1 MANEGKTSGI
11 EMQDTLFGAMY
22 EIARGVIA
30 QQKYDITKECK
41 IIEVYLDSKGERTG
55 IYKVKSQDATYD
67 AYARQGDIYNL
78 DQWVYVQVPNGDY
91 NSSKFIIGQKV
102 DKDDAS
108 DVYNLKMPFDNFL
121 GLYNLTLSTP
131 MEEHGYWA
139 NNPTQ
144 GISDD
149 LVAEEDENGL
159 YYPKN
164 GDHIWHWQ
172 NIGGTSTYATQ
183 MGIEVDITTLLHG
196 FSLISGNYG
205 LRAVVHGLG
214 YDDEAKDTMKDIT
227 REYYF
232 DTASMYGNSY
242 AYTMGTTQQCVLDIS
257 NFLRVDSIDLWFWQD
272 HNFRNEAGEF
282 IPYAGVDTESLAAQ
296 LKADIEALKN
306 DETLTTEEKEKKE
319 QELYLAFSA
328 KISDSAERPNII
340 FNNLNVLLGLAL
352 DTLTEE
358 TAYLYTYDKLK
369 YGADGTAESG
379 EVKAADRTLNLA
391 WVHKYNNSAELI
403 DTHGALESAGAKV
416 YWYYYD
422 PEWTPEHV
430 NYDYEKSIHRFGGN
444 YWHPYEIDESIVYD
458 EYAPLEFIVTP
469 DVQKNTSKYKAV
481 IHYNNTYVTSNII
494 TFANVE
500 PVETNNAN
508 LARNDKII
516 LRISQVRKVKDDG
529 STVLE
534 TDDTL
539 GNFFVY
545 NENNSVLTNADNIK
559 FSDVQYFIE
568 PWIKVSLYDSENP
581 AETDDKY
588 GYERLVD
595 YRDPDTNNLLN
606 FSIDWQFPDSMRYTM
621 IKSWGTLDDT
631 FRNETYW
638 NGRTEEQFTRD
649 VYTTR
654 YFQISPILDAQ
665 YGNNDIGAVID
676 IAGMG
681 TFNVKKELIF
691 GQACSFGCEYTPVI
705 TISSPTGNYYIDT
718 NSEFEMYCLV
728 YDRQGKLLDENLRS
742 ECTFEWKYYGTRY
755 KPADNRGHENYMG
768 FVGNAIKGR
777 ILQPYPFVV
786 EVTVSGA
793 AAYDITVRRGI
804 LVSNDTEFMQ
814 THDIMCP
821 NRVEF
826 RSDGQAPIY
835 QSNAFE
841 VAVIKEDGTE
851 NELIYPEWKINNEQ
865 VLTLVESISTYPDLV
880 SPIGGYFD
888 KPDDNTCYALAF
900 SAHTL
905 NSNSANPNAYAQQW
919 TDDLLTD
926 EMFTYISFTH
936 GTATVAQ
943 GIAFAQ
949 NLYPSSLVNEW
960 DGQSLSLDE
969 ENSAI
974 IAKMIAA
981 GTKDQKNRFTGV
993 MMGDWSEK
1001 GDSSLDVPGLYG
1013 FNAGAQSFGFKTDG
1027 TGFIGPAGEGRIQ
1040 FDGRN
1045 ALISNSSKTC
1055 YINLNPRR
1063 VTQFMSDDGEGG
1075 YTLDSQAWNSVGNQS
1090 YSQYFLYSKAPRR
1103 VNSFGSTEGQED
1115 NTVWVDQWDQH
1126 TDLLWVK
1133 PFMEDS
1139 ENDYFLV
1146 DPNYGV
1152 ATTGGIFAR
1161 YGRLGHEYPWIISD
1175 YGLTQ
1180 KNIFGRIFLGNPE
1193 KNLSVGTNIP
1203 TPTFTTSDGEIE
1215 APTNFYSASFSNT
1228 NNVIQT
1234 GIRADGYLYT
1244 RFATIGG
1251 WYINDHEMYAIDTSL
1266 LEDGNISQGFR
1277 KTQKTTDD
1285 SGYIDEGYKLDLLNI
1300 NSKNQFIAFNNGR
1313 FVINGKHG
1321 WMGFYSHKNE
1331 DDSYDTIELSENP
1344 SAYNMW
1350 IDFKNGTINFGKDK
1364 PSEYNEDGKLI
1375 ETIPHV
1381 RIDGTDG
1388 KAYFAKGNIIIDG
1401 ENAKI
1406 FCGVPTNP
1414 LSAASNYTGTLQ
1426 LADIVIEALTDSI
1439 SKDPLDAVFGIS
1451 GVYGSEDRDRET
1463 TEDQSQLEKFSNI
1476 WSNDGSEYSVTLDA
1490 LYNPN
1495 KQYYTDTSGT
1505 KYIPT
1510 FSSSA
1515 SVGVGAN
1522 YVTIINESTLITNTG
1537 VATNKDASYTKT
1549 FTRVFSSDLQE
1560 DDTIIDT
1567 YGKWSMDGVEID
1579 DISTW
1584 GLSIN
1589 SDALTSFTVNIVVTV
1604 SNWRAKTYYEYGK
1617 SIEDLTEFVKFDVK
1631 TITSSLS
1638 STQITYNPTGIL
1650 SFMQNSVGMQL
1661 YIEDDV
1667 KQQVLLMPRVS
1678 EAGAGLLYNW
1688 NIDALNILVQSQLNV
1703 IGSIQA
1709 SAILMPSTVIAED
1722 GTVNTAMSLV
1732 ATQAWVDTQIV
1743 DKVWPKVV
1751 TVNNAASRAMQKA
1764 KAAYDL
1770 AQEAIEDAAEASGQA
1785 VTDVTVTQEA
1795 SDNGMSYF
1803 GIILTKSNGSS
1814 VTASGSI
1821 LKNRQ
1826 IWAAHATHSHEI
1838 HFTMSG
1844 TTLKARM
1851 TGVEQGATTSEIDL
1865 DTVFVRK
1872 ITADGT
1878 TGTISWEGGEG
1889 GSGNFNIA
1897 DSPFYKKAA
1906 VKSAKTVATST
1917 STSCHVEVTHQDDT
1931 TSTYDTN
1938 KLSISGNSVI
1948 QTNSAS
1954 TTVASISLEDYYTA
1968 AFNAGWNACRA
1979 EMKAYSFTAEG
1990 QKTLYSQSGETYTS
2004 EGYYYWYRR
2013 SSGLPSTTLYT
2024 RPSAK

>member
-30 QQKYDITKECK
+30 QQEYDITKECK

-67 AYARQGDIYNL
+67 AYAQQGDIYNL
-78 DQWVYVQVPNGDY
+78 DQWVYVQIPNGDY
-91 NSSKFIIGQKV
+91 NNNKFIVGQKV
-102 DKDDAS
+102 DKNDAS

-144 GISDD
+144 GVSDD
-149 LVAEEDENGL
+149 LIAEEDENGL

-164 GDHIWHWQ
+164 GDHVWHWQ
-172 NIGGTSTYATQ
+172 NVGNTAMYATQ
-183 MGIEVDITTLLHG
+183 IGIEVDITTLLHG
-196 FSLISGNYG
+196 FSLVSGNYG
-205 LRAVVHGLG
+205 FRVVVNGLG
-214 YDDEAKDTMKDIT
+214 YDDEAKDTMKDLT

-232 DTASMYGNSY
+232 DTSSMYGNSY
-242 AYTMGTTQQCVLDIS
+242 AYTMGTTQQCVLDVK
-257 NFLRVDSIDLWFWQD
+257 NFLRIDSIDLWFWQD
-272 HNFRNEAGEF
+272 HNFKDEAGTL
-282 IPYAGVDTESLAAQ
+282 IPYAGVNTEELAAQ
-296 LKADIEALKN
+296 LKADIEALKK
-306 DETLTTEEKEKKE
+306 DDTLTAAEKEKKE

-328 KISDSAERPNII
+328 KISDSAERPNIV
-340 FNNLNVLLGLAL
+340 FNNLRVLLGLAL
-352 DTLTEE
+352 DQLSEE
-358 TAYLYTYDKLK
+358 TVYVYTYDKLK

-379 EVKAADRTLNLA
+379 EVKTADRTLNLA
-391 WVHKYNNSAELI
+391 WVHKYNNTAELV
-403 DTHGALESAGAKV
+403 DTYGALESFDAKV

-422 PEWTPEHV
+422 PEWVPEHV
-430 NYDYEKSIHRFGGN
+430 EYDYENPMHRFGGN
-444 YWHPYEIDESIVYD
+444 YWHPYTVDESIVYD

-500 PVETNNAN
+500 AVETNNAN

-516 LRISQVRKVKDDG
+516 LRISQIRKVKDDG
-529 STVLE
+529 TTILE

-545 NENNSVLTNADNIK
+545 DENNSVLTNADNKK

-568 PWIKVSLYDSENP
+568 PWIKVDLYDPENP
-581 AETDDKY
+581 VETDDKY

-606 FSIDWQFPDSMRYTM
+606 FSISWQFPDSMRYTM

-631 FRNETYW
+631 FRDESYW
-638 NGRTEEQFTRD
+638 NARSEEQFARD

-654 YFQISPILDAQ
+654 YFQISPLLDAQ

-681 TFNVKKELIF
+681 TFNIKKELIF

-705 TISSPTGNYYIDT
+705 TISTPTGNSYIDT
-718 NSEFEMYCLV
+718 NTEFEMYCLV

-742 ECTFEWKYYGTRY
+742 ECEFDWKYIGTRY
-755 KPADNRGHENYMG
+755 KPVDNRLHENYMG
-768 FVGNAIKGR
+768 FIGNVIKGR
-777 ILQPYPFVV
+777 ITQPYPFVV
-786 EVTVSGA
+786 EVTVKGA

-804 LVSNDTEFMQ
+804 MVGNNSEFMQ

-865 VLTLVESISTYPDLV
+865 VLTLKESISTYPDLI
-880 SPIGGYFD
+880 SPTGGYFD

-905 NSNSANPNAYAQQW
+905 NNNSANPNAYAQQW

-926 EMFTYISFTH
+926 EMFTYISFTY

-1075 YTLDSQAWNSVGNQS
+1075 YTLDSQAWNSIGNQS

-1103 VNSFGSTEGQED
+1103 VNSFGSVEGQED
-1115 NTVWVDQWDQH
+1115 NTAWVDQWDQH

-1251 WYINDHEMYAIDTSL
+1251 WYINDCEMYAVDPSL
-1266 LEDGNISQGFR
+1266 DVNKGMSKGFR
-1277 KTQKTTDD
+1277 KTQTTTNDEN
-1285 SGYIDEGYKLDLLNI
+1285 SEYIDEGYKLDLLNI

-1313 FVINGKHG
+1313 FVVNGKYG
-1321 WMGFYSHKNE
+1321 WMGFYNHENE
-1331 DDSYDTIELSENP
+1331 DGSYDTIELLNLSEDKPLP
-1344 SAYNMW
+1344 SAYNML
-1350 IDFKNGTINFGKDK
+1350 IDFHSGDIGFGKPK
-1364 PSEYNEDGKLI
+1364 PTEYDDNGKLI
-1375 ETIPHV
+1375 DTIPYSY
-1381 RIDGTDG
+1381 ISGTDG
-1388 KAYFAKGNIIIDG
+1388 SAYFSKGQIQIDG
-1401 ENAKI
+1401 DSATI
-1406 FCGVPTNP
+1406 YCGVSTNDAGIFD
-1414 LSAASNYTGTLQ
+1414 SVENITTGTLYLAGIQ
-1426 LADIVIEALTDSI
+1426 LQGITATEQTKTDFTLPDILSTGTEQTQGSNDQPTTDYDSPGDGILPFNLGSYSSI
-1439 SKDPLDAVFGIS
+1439 
-1451 GVYGSEDRDRET
+1451 
-1463 TEDQSQLEKFSNI
+1463 TEDGQNATEAVGKLQYLTNFSGN
-1476 WSNDGSEYSVTLDA
+1476 
-1490 LYNPN
+1490 
-1495 KQYYTDTSGT
+1495 YY
-1505 KYIPT
+1505 
-1510 FSSSA
+1510 
-1515 SVGVGAN
+1515 
-1522 YVTIINESTLITNTG
+1522 
-1537 VATNKDASYTKT
+1537 
-1549 FTRVFSSDLQE
+1549 
-1560 DDTIIDT
+1560 
-1567 YGKWSMDGVEID
+1567 
-1579 DISTW
+1579 
-1584 GLSIN
+1584 
-1589 SDALTSFTVNIVVTV
+1589 
-1604 SNWRAKTYYEYGK
+1604 
-1617 SIEDLTEFVKFDVK
+1617 
-1631 TITSSLS
+1631 LS
-1638 STQITYNPTGIL
+1638 STVAGETYSIGGKGYFSILHSNNNNYGVKFYIGDNNLALVPTVSSGYL
-1650 SFMQNSVGMQL
+1650 LGWNLESD
-1661 YIEDDV
+1661 YIIVNDTLAV
-1667 KQQVLLMPRVS
+1667 T
-1678 EAGAGLLYNW
+1678 GT
-1688 NIDALNILVQSQLNV
+1688 IDAGTIFMKDVDDDANPI
-1703 IGSIQA
+1703 
-1709 SAILMPSTVIAED
+1709 SA
-1722 GTVNTAMSLV
+1722 LV
-1732 ATQAWVDTQIV
+1732 ATQIWVNRKIIDE
-1743 DKVWPKVV
+1743 VWPKIK
-1751 TVNNAASRAMQKA
+1751 TVNNLASAAMKKA
-1764 KAAYDL
+1764 
-1770 AQEAIEDAAEASGQA
+1770 EDALSKAIAGINLGNSNLVKINDILKRAVLDFEPTPVNAGEYGAYLFKWSNSEGAVSTWGGEGLDIIFASTKHYHTLSSDGA
-1785 VTDVTVTQEA
+1785 VYAGSRYLKVTMTAGYSSGTVTA
-1795 SDNGMSYF
+1795 AGSLNLAPALSDIPYE
-1803 GIILTKSNGSS
+1803 LTGDS
-1814 VTASGSI
+1814 
-1821 LKNRQ
+1821 
-1826 IWAAHATHSHEI
+1826 
-1838 HFTMSG
+1838 
-1844 TTLKARM
+1844 
-1851 TGVEQGATTSEIDL
+1851 
-1865 DTVFVRK
+1865 
-1872 ITADGT
+1872 T
-1878 TGTISWEGGEG
+1878 TGTLSWKVIGGG
-1889 GSGNFNIA
+1889 TGNFNIA
-1897 DSPFYKKAA
+1897 DTEYFKNAVAA
-1906 VKSAKTVATST
+1906 AQEEGYAAAIARCKIDTST
-1917 STSCHVEVTHQDDT
+1917 NKVSIAAGSFAEQST
-1931 TSTYDTN
+1931 TSKTATANLTGHSYSASSASKSYIDHYDSAGN
-1938 KLSISGNSVI
+1938 KL
-1948 QTNSAS
+1948 
-1954 TTVASISLEDYYTA
+1954 TTT
-1968 AFNAGWNACRA
+1968 
-1979 EMKAYSFTAEG
+1979 
-1990 QKTLYSQSGETYTS
+1990 
-2004 EGYYYWYRR
+2004 YYYNYSSSSH
-2013 SSGLPSTTLYT
+2013 SSGTL
-2024 RPSAK
+2024 SVSWSDE

>member
-306 DETLTTEEKEKKE
+306 DETLTAEEKEKKE

-430 NYDYEKSIHRFGGN
+430 NYDYEKPIHRFGGN

-568 PWIKVSLYDSENP
+568 PWIKVSLYDPENP

-638 NGRTEEQFTRD
+638 NGRTEEQFARD

-728 YDRQGKLLDENLRS
+728 YDRQGKLLDENLRG

-755 KPADNRGHENYMG
+755 KPTDNRGHENYMG
-768 FVGNAIKGR
+768 FVGNVIKGR

-1103 VNSFGSTEGQED
+1103 VNSFGSVEGQED
-1115 NTVWVDQWDQH
+1115 NTAWVDQWDQH

-1251 WYINDHEMYAIDTSL
+1251 WYINDYEMYSIDPNLADNKGDTK
-1266 LEDGNISQGFR
+1266 GFR
-1277 KTQKTTDD
+1277 KTQKTSAAGTTN
-1285 SGYIDEGYKLDLLNI
+1285 YNTEGYKLDLLNI
-1300 NSKNQFIAFNNGR
+1300 NSKDQFIAFNNGR
-1313 FVINGKHG
+1313 FIINGKNG
-1321 WMGFYSHKNE
+1321 WMGFGSNG
-1331 DDSYDTIELSENP
+1331 IELNTNP
-1344 SAYNMW
+1344 SYYNML
-1350 IDFKNGTINFGKDK
+1350 IDFKNGDIKFGK
-1364 PSEYNEDGKLI
+1364 EVTED
-1375 ETIPHV
+1375 IPYSYISGNDGSAYFSKGQIQ
-1381 RIDGTDG
+1381 IDGNSATI
-1388 KAYFAKGNIIIDG
+1388 Y
-1401 ENAKI
+1401 
-1406 FCGVPTNP
+1406 CGV
-1414 LSAASNYTGTLQ
+1414 ASDSSYVFNAVDSITTGTLYLAGIQ
-1426 LADIVIEALTDSI
+1426 LQGITSTEQTSTDFVMPDILSTGQEQTQGTNDPTSINYDAPGNGILPFNIGTYESITDDGQNATEAVGNLQYLTNFSGNYYLSTTIAGETYSIGGKGYFSILHPNNNDYGVKFYIGDNNLALVPTVSSGYLLGWNLESDYVIVNDTL
-1439 SKDPLDAVFGIS
+1439 AV
-1451 GVYGSEDRDRET
+1451 
-1463 TEDQSQLEKFSNI
+1463 
-1476 WSNDGSEYSVTLDA
+1476 
-1490 LYNPN
+1490 
-1495 KQYYTDTSGT
+1495 
-1505 KYIPT
+1505 
-1510 FSSSA
+1510 
-1515 SVGVGAN
+1515 
-1522 YVTIINESTLITNTG
+1522 TG
-1537 VATNKDASYTKT
+1537 V
-1549 FTRVFSSDLQE
+1549 
-1560 DDTIIDT
+1560 
-1567 YGKWSMDGVEID
+1567 
-1579 DISTW
+1579 
-1584 GLSIN
+1584 
-1589 SDALTSFTVNIVVTV
+1589 
-1604 SNWRAKTYYEYGK
+1604 
-1617 SIEDLTEFVKFDVK
+1617 
-1631 TITSSLS
+1631 
-1638 STQITYNPTGIL
+1638 
-1650 SFMQNSVGMQL
+1650 
-1661 YIEDDV
+1661 
-1667 KQQVLLMPRVS
+1667 
-1678 EAGAGLLYNW
+1678 
-1688 NIDALNILVQSQLNV
+1688 IDAGTIFMKDVDDNAQPI
-1703 IGSIQA
+1703 
-1709 SAILMPSTVIAED
+1709 SA
-1722 GTVNTAMSLV
+1722 LV
-1732 ATQAWVDTQIV
+1732 ATQVWVNRKIINE
-1743 DKVWPKVV
+1743 VWPKIK
-1751 TVNNAASRAMQKA
+1751 TVNNLASAAMKKA
-1764 KAAYDL
+1764 
-1770 AQEAIEDAAEASGQA
+1770 EDALNSAIKAMNKANANATNIAKLVDDLEAAAITTVTKDVQSNIAYMNLIFKNKAGETVAESGSISS
-1785 VTDVTVTQEA
+1785 TNHSHSVTVTNTGNGKVTIDIGMTAAWNDANAISFDYSEA
-1795 SDNGMSYF
+1795 VKDLSGD
-1803 GIILTKSNGSS
+1803 SS
-1814 VTASGSI
+1814 TGKLSWTTYG
-1821 LKNRQ
+1821 
-1826 IWAAHATHSHEI
+1826 
-1838 HFTMSG
+1838 G
-1844 TTLKARM
+1844 T
-1851 TGVEQGATTSEIDL
+1851 
-1865 DTVFVRK
+1865 
-1872 ITADGT
+1872 
-1878 TGTISWEGGEG
+1878 
-1889 GSGNFNIA
+1889 SGNFNIA
-1897 DSPFYKKAA
+1897 DTEYFKNAVAAAREEGYAAA
-1906 VKSAKTVATST
+1906 VARCSINTTTNKVSIAAGTFAEQS
-1917 STSCHVEVTHQDDT
+1917 T
-1931 TSTYDTN
+1931 TSKTA
-1938 KLSISGNSVI
+1938 
-1948 QTNSAS
+1948 SAS
-1954 TTVASISLEDYYTA
+1954 LSGSHTFDWDYSSRMYLPSGT
-1968 AFNAGWNACRA
+1968 
-1979 EMKAYSFTAEG
+1979 FTDSG
-1990 QKTLYSQSGETYTS
+1990 GTSHTLSGS
-2004 EGYYYWYRR
+2004 YYWYRGI
-2013 SSGLPSTTLYT
+2013 SSDCSDTHKASLSW
-2024 RPSAK
+2024 SDA

>member
-306 DETLTTEEKEKKE
+306 DETLTAEEKEKKE

-430 NYDYEKSIHRFGGN
+430 NYDYEKPIHRFGGN

-568 PWIKVSLYDSENP
+568 PWIKVSLYDPENP

-638 NGRTEEQFTRD
+638 NGRTEEQFARD

-755 KPADNRGHENYMG
+755 KPTDNRGHENYMG
-768 FVGNAIKGR
+768 FVGNVIKGR

-841 VAVIKEDGTE
+841 VATIKDDGTE
-851 NELIYPEWKINNEQ
+851 NELIYPEWTINNEQ
-865 VLTLVESISTYPDLV
+865 VLTLAESVSTYPDLIN
-880 SPIGGYFD
+880 PAGGYFS
-888 KPDDNTCYALAF
+888 KPADNTCYALAF

-905 NSNSANPNAYAQQW
+905 NGNSANPNAYAQQW

-926 EMFTYISFTH
+926 EMFTYISFTY

-1103 VNSFGSTEGQED
+1103 VNSFGSTENQED
-1115 NTVWVDQWDQH
+1115 SNAWVANWDQH

-1139 ENDYFLV
+1139 DNDYFLV

-1152 ATTGGIFAR
+1152 VTTGGIFAR

-1251 WYINDHEMYAIDTSL
+1251 WYINDNEMYAVDTSL
-1266 LEDGNISQGFR
+1266 LEDGDISQGFR

-1285 SGYIDEGYKLDLLNI
+1285 SGYIDDGYKLDLLNI

-1313 FVINGKHG
+1313 FVINGKDG
-1321 WMGFYSHKNE
+1321 WMGFYNHENE
-1331 DDSYDTIELSENP
+1331 DGSYDTIELLNLPEDNPLP
-1344 SAYNMW
+1344 SAYNML
-1350 IDFKNGTINFGKDK
+1350 IDFHTGDIGFGKPK
-1364 PSEYNEDGKLI
+1364 PTEYDDDGNLI
-1375 ETIPHV
+1375 PTIP
-1381 RIDGTDG
+1381 
-1388 KAYFAKGNIIIDG
+1388 Y
-1401 ENAKI
+1401 
-1406 FCGVPTNP
+1406 
-1414 LSAASNYTGTLQ
+1414 SY
-1426 LADIVIEALTDSI
+1426 
-1439 SKDPLDAVFGIS
+1439 IS
-1451 GVYGSEDRDRET
+1451 G
-1463 TEDQSQLEKFSNI
+1463 
-1476 WSNDGSEYSVTLDA
+1476 NDGSAYFSKGQVQINGKDAIIYCGVSTDFNGVFPSVDEVKVGTLYLAGIQYQGITQEENTKTDYTLPSLLTSVVKDVDTKDTQSTEFEDYSKPNIILPFDLGDYSDIVEGGSESTVEKDGKYVYLSSFTGTYTLTTTNQEANLITIGGKGYASQLLRTADDSDSDNGIGIEYFYGNNSVAIRSKAGSGYLIDWNLIGDYITVNSTLDA
-1490 LYNPN
+1490 N
-1495 KQYYTDTSGT
+1495 
-1505 KYIPT
+1505 
-1510 FSSSA
+1510 
-1515 SVGVGAN
+1515 
-1522 YVTIINESTLITNTG
+1522 TIKSTLIYMPDDSYNTG
-1537 VATNKDASYTKT
+1537 TASY
-1549 FTRVFSSDLQE
+1549 
-1560 DDTIIDT
+1560 
-1567 YGKWSMDGVEID
+1567 
-1579 DISTW
+1579 
-1584 GLSIN
+1584 
-1589 SDALTSFTVNIVVTV
+1589 A
-1604 SNWRAKTYYEYGK
+1604 
-1617 SIEDLTEFVKFDVK
+1617 
-1631 TITSSLS
+1631 
-1638 STQITYNPTGIL
+1638 
-1650 SFMQNSVGMQL
+1650 
-1661 YIEDDV
+1661 
-1667 KQQVLLMPRVS
+1667 
-1678 EAGAGLLYNW
+1678 
-1688 NIDALNILVQSQLNV
+1688 
-1703 IGSIQA
+1703 
-1709 SAILMPSTVIAED
+1709 
-1722 GTVNTAMSLV
+1722 LV
-1732 ATQAWVDTQIV
+1732 ATQPWVSKIIEKDL
-1743 DKVWPKVV
+1743 WPKVV
-1751 TVNNAASRAMQKA
+1751 TVNNLAAAAMEKA
-1764 KAAYDL
+1764 KRALNKAISAANSAAANAGKIQEILDTAVMDAVLKWVDAGEYGTIGLTLTRTTGEVTEYQWSEAMIIAAGGGSGGHYHKIYGSTDDERYLKLNISRGYSGGSYVEATIGSGISLKPALKGIVYDL
-1770 AQEAIEDAAEASGQA
+1770 VAD
-1785 VTDVTVTQEA
+1785 
-1795 SDNGMSYF
+1795 
-1803 GIILTKSNGSS
+1803 SS
-1814 VTASGSI
+1814 AGTLSWSVIGGTA
-1821 LKNRQ
+1821 
-1826 IWAAHATHSHEI
+1826 
-1838 HFTMSG
+1838 
-1844 TTLKARM
+1844 
-1851 TGVEQGATTSEIDL
+1851 
-1865 DTVFVRK
+1865 
-1872 ITADGT
+1872 
-1878 TGTISWEGGEG
+1878 
-1889 GSGNFNIA
+1889 GNFNIA

-1917 STSCHVEVTHQDDT
+1917 SNSCHIEVTHQDDT
-1931 TSTYDTN
+1931 TSTYDRN
-1938 KLSISGNSVI
+1938 ELSFRENSII

-1954 TTVASISLEDYYTA
+1954 TVVASISLEDYRTTA
-1968 AFNAGWNACRA
+1968 YNAGWNDCRDA
-1979 EMKAYSFTAEG
+1979 ATPNSITNYS
-1990 QKTLYSQSGETYTS
+1990 KTSL
-2004 EGYYYWYRR
+2004 
-2013 SSGLPSTTLYT
+2013 TLYT
-2024 RPSAK
+2024 QNSDGSYSKVSTTYYYKNGTTTDGYNLPDAK